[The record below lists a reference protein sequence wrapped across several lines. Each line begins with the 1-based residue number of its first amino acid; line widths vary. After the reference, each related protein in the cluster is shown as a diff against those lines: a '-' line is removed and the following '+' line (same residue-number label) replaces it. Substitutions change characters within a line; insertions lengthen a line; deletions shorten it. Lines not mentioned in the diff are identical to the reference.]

1 MGYIRVFDHS
11 FRPPPFFLII
21 IEWVALALAA
31 YLGVRLRF
39 INSAVLDENLVNL
52 GPKVMIFA
60 LVLSLCTLAMRVYDS
75 GMREGYAGIVLRT
88 TVAYALLGCAAL
100 TILYY
105 LIPSMYLGRGV
116 LAIAVSLAMVIMLAL
131 RFVYYRNI
139 GAASVKR
146 RVLIL
151 GSGARARHIE
161 ESLSSHRDSV
171 EIVGY
176 LQDPQGE
183 PQLNAA
189 RLLVKDEPLIDIVT
203 RLRVDELVVAL
214 DDRRVAGGGY
224 FPADELLECKL
235 SGVSVLDAINFYER
249 ETEKVELSMLRP
261 SWMIFSDGFRFSA
274 IRDIVKR
281 GFDIFASLLLLLVT
295 WPLMLLT
302 ALAIKF
308 EDGVRSPVIYQQS
321 RTGRLGKPFGL
332 LKFRSMRIDAEQGGA
347 QWAQEND
354 DRITR
359 VGRVTRELR
368 LDELPQIYN
377 VLRGDM
383 SFVGPRPE
391 RPEFVEQFVHD
402 IPFYDARHR
411 VKPGLMGWAQL
422 CYPYGASM
430 EDAAQKLRYDL
441 YYIKNHNLLFD
452 LRILIQTI
460 EVVLLGKGVR

>member
-1 MGYIRVFDHS
+1 MAYIRIFDHS
-11 FRPPPFFLII
+11 FRPPPLFLIVV
-21 IEWVALALAA
+21 EWLALVVAA
-31 YLGVRLRF
+31 YMGVHIRF
-39 INSAVLDENLVNL
+39 TDPVVLDENLVNL
-52 GPKVMIFA
+52 GPKALVFA
-60 LVLSLCTLAMRVYDS
+60 AVLSLCTLAMRVYDS
-75 GMREGYAGIVLRT
+75 GLREGYAGILLRT
-88 TVAYALLGCAAL
+88 TVAYALLGCGAL

-105 LIPSMYLGRGV
+105 LFPTMYLGRGV
-116 LAIAVSLAMVIMLAL
+116 LAIAVSIAMVIMLVL
-131 RFVYYRNI
+131 RFIYYRTI
-139 GAASVKR
+139 GAARIKR
-146 RVLIL
+146 RVLVL
-151 GSGARARHIE
+151 GSGQRARQIE
-161 ESLSSHRDSV
+161 DTLSANRESV
-171 EIVGY
+171 EIVGF

-183 PQLNAA
+183 PDIGAA
-189 RLLVKDEPLIDIVT
+189 RLLEKDRPLIDIVGQ
-203 RLRVDELVVAL
+203 LRVDELVVAL
-214 DDRRVAGGGY
+214 DDRRAAEGGY

-261 SWMIFSDGFRFSA
+261 SWMIFSEGFRFSA
-274 IRDIVKR
+274 IRDVAKR
-281 GFDIFASLLLLLVT
+281 GFDVFASLLLLLVT

-302 ALAIKF
+302 AMAIKC
-308 EDGVRSPVIYQQS
+308 EDGLRSPVIYRQT
-321 RTGRLGKPFGL
+321 RAGRLGKPFEL
-332 LKFRSMRIDAEQGGA
+332 LKFRSMRPDAEQDGV

-354 DRITR
+354 DRVTKI
-359 VGRVTRELR
+359 GRLTRELR

-391 RPEFVEQFVHD
+391 RPEFVEQFVSE

-422 CYPYGASM
+422 CYPYGAST

-441 YYIKNHNLLFD
+441 YYIKNHNILFD